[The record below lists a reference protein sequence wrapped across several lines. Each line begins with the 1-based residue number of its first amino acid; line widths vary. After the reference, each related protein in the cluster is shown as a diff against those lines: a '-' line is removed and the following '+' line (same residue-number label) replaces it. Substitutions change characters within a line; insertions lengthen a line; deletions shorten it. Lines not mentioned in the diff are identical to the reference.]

1 LFNEYEGQRTP
12 AARRPEANWKV
23 PGCETSPISQIS
35 HKVSSPDRIGHLEG
49 VVHPR
54 SSMSEAAGSNENAR
68 GLAWLVSELDSLGGP
83 LDPRTV
89 RDLLRRAHLDLPE
102 VAPYVEPRADSYAR
116 HCVVRRENYEVL
128 VLTWAPGQGSV
139 AHDHS
144 GSLCGLK
151 VVQGCLSEEL
161 FSESADGR
169 VRRTTKTRIGPE
181 RIIVDP
187 GVVVHALIN
196 EAGSPEVL
204 VTVHIYSPPLPE
216 VRRYAVADGPEPKL
230 FLRRPRPDA
239 KVIAIVGGGFTG
251 LMTMANLLRLGQ
263 ESGMP
268 LHIVLIDRQPAM
280 GEGIAYRTNDAR
292 HLLNVPAGRMSA
304 WADRPDDFLTFAR
317 SKDPSAGP
325 DDFLPRKI
333 YGEYVR
339 KTVLDLA
346 ESAGDHLS
354 AAIVHDEVK
363 SLEQSSSSGWD
374 IETAGRRSVHADL
387 AILGVGHRPPNDPL
401 ENRWMGTRTRFVGDP
416 WAALVL
422 SQIGPDE
429 PVLLIGSGLTA
440 VDVALTLNR
449 PGRRAPILA
458 LSRRGLLPMSHT
470 RQQAKNADMSGV
482 VNRLLD
488 PATRLT
494 VRRIVST
501 LRHRIAGREP
511 GVAWQDVF
519 DALRPV
525 IPQLWSHLDLAE
537 RSRFLRHARTFWEVH
552 RHRMAPA
559 VAETM
564 DNLRQ
569 AKVFQN
575 IAGTLVSAAADQ
587 DGIDVTFAHRGAST
601 PKTVRV
607 SWVVNCTGPG
617 VHTPHATHPFLRPL
631 LEAGTLSCDELKL
644 GLVTDG
650 LGRAVKPGGG
660 THGDLLIAGTLLK
673 ATLWESTAV
682 PELRQQAQTA
692 ARTALSNLL
701 NSGPLL
707 NSARPHASS
716 SYVATSLV

>member
-1 LFNEYEGQRTP
+1 M
-12 AARRPEANWKV
+12 
-23 PGCETSPISQIS
+23 PGCETSPFHRFRTMGDHRTISAIW
-35 HKVSSPDRIGHLEG
+35 KVSCFNSRL
-49 VVHPR
+49 
-54 SSMSEAAGSNENAR
+54 MSEAAGSNENAR
-68 GLAWLVSELDSLGGP
+68 GLAWLVRELDSLGCS
-83 LDPRTV
+83 LDPRRV
-89 RDLLRRAHLDLPE
+89 RELLRRAHLDLQE
-102 VAPYVEPRADSYAR
+102 VAPYVEPRVDSYAR
-116 HCVVRRENYEVL
+116 RCVVRREDYEVL
-128 VLTWAPGQGSV
+128 VLTWTPAQGSV

-151 VVQGCLSEEL
+151 VVQGRLTEEL

-169 VRRTTKTRIGPE
+169 VRKTTKTRIGPE
-181 RIIVDP
+181 QIIVDP
-187 GVVVHALIN
+187 GVLVHALTN

-216 VRRYAVADGPEPKL
+216 VRRYAVADSPEPKL
-230 FLRRPRPDA
+230 FLRPPRPDA
-239 KVIAIVGGGFTG
+239 KVIAIIGGGFTG
-251 LMTMANLLRLGQ
+251 VMTMANLLRLGQ

-268 LHIVLIDRQPAM
+268 LHIVLVDRQPAI

-304 WADRPDDFLTFAR
+304 WADRPEDFLTFAR

-339 KTVLDLA
+339 KTVLDVA
-346 ESAGDHLS
+346 ASAGDHLS

-363 SLEQSSSSGWD
+363 RLEQSSSSGWD

-387 AILGVGHRPPNDPL
+387 AILAVGHRPPNDPFR
-401 ENRWMGTRTRFVGDP
+401 NRWMGPRTRFVGDP

-440 VDVALTLNR
+440 VDVVLTLNR
-449 PGRRAPILA
+449 PDRIAPILA
-458 LSRRGLLPMSHT
+458 LSRRGLLPISHS
-470 RQQAKNADMSGV
+470 RQQARDADMSGLI
-482 VNRLLD
+482 NSWLD
-488 PATRLT
+488 PAARLT
-494 VRRIVST
+494 ARRVVST
-501 LRHRIAGREP
+501 LRHRMATREP
-511 GVAWQDVF
+511 AVAWQDVF

-525 IPQLWSHLDLAE
+525 IPQIWSRFDLAE

-564 DNLRQ
+564 DKLRQ
-569 AKVFQN
+569 AKVLQV

-587 DGIDVTFAHRGAST
+587 EGIDVTFAHRGTST
-601 PKTVRV
+601 PRTVRV

-631 LEAGTLSCDELKL
+631 LEAGTLSSDELKL

-660 THGDLLIAGTLLK
+660 THGDLLIAGTLRK

-682 PELRQQAQTA
+682 PELRQQAQTV
-692 ARTALSNLL
+692 ARTALSTLL
-701 NSGPLL
+701 NSASLL
-707 NSARPHASS
+707 NSARLNPSS
-716 SYVATSLV
+716 TYVATSLG